1 MTEKINL
8 NLNPTITSVFNSK
21 KCCKKT
27 MLNDD
32 IKDLYLTDGYMLI
45 KEGINKALD
54 KKVESDDILNI
65 KLKIKLEDIKEIDAR
80 ISHTILKSDKNVI
93 YVNSKYYIYFKN
105 ICDKKGYTLKLSNV
119 NDLPVLYVIKED
131 DIIMC
136 VLGVRID
143 GDFLRDF
150 YKKKTIEDYKM
161 ELSNK
166 KAKNEEIMREILS
179 IYKKNV
185 FKENQINRLNF
196 YKDNLKGYTKKDFK
210 LKKDGIYFDY
220 IQPNEKTITNV
231 PLFDKI
237 ISYDIIQN
245 YQLLDEFWSFDI
257 KTKKY
262 LYDRIL
268 NFFIDYMENN

>member
-8 NLNPTITSVFNSK
+8 NPTIKSIFNFK
-21 KCCKKT
+21 NACKKAV
-27 MLNDD
+27 LNDD
-32 IKDLYLTDGYMLI
+32 IKDTYIVDGYMFV
-45 KEGINKALD
+45 KEGFNNSLD
-54 KKVESDDILNI
+54 KKVDDDYILNI
-65 KLKIKLEDIKEIDAR
+65 KLKIKLEDIEEIDAR
-80 ISHTILKSDKNVI
+80 ITRTMLRNDRNII

-105 ICDKKGYTLKLSNV
+105 ICNKRGFTLKFSNV
-119 NDLPVLYVIKED
+119 NDLPILFMIKED
-131 DIIMC
+131 NIIAGA
-136 VLGVRID
+136 LGLRISSVW
-143 GDFLRDF
+143 FSDF
-150 YKKKTIEDYKM
+150 YKEKTIEDYKM

-196 YKDNLKGYTKKDFK
+196 YKDNLKGYTKKFFK
-210 LKKDGIYFDY
+210 LRKDGIYFNY
-220 IQPNEKTITNV
+220 IQPNGKIITNV

-262 LYDRIL
+262 LYDKIL

>member
-32 IKDLYLTDGYMLI
+32 IKDLYLTDGYMFI
-45 KEGINKALD
+45 KEGINKTLD
-54 KKVESDDILNI
+54 KKVESDNILNI

-93 YVNSKYYIYFKN
+93 YVNSKYHIYFKN

-131 DIIMC
+131 DIIMG

-150 YKKKTIEDYKM
+150 YKKKTIEDYKI
-161 ELSNK
+161 ELYREK
-166 KAKNEEIMREILS
+166 VKNEDIINSIFS
-179 IYKKNV
+179 IYKKNKEYIQGFELCREA
-185 FKENQINRLNF
+185 FKNISCS
-196 YKDNLKGYTKKDFK
+196 KKDFK
-210 LKKDGIYFDY
+210 LKKDGIYYNYMRLDGKVMND
-220 IQPNEKTITNV
+220 I
-231 PLFDKI
+231 PLFNKV
-237 ISYDIIQN
+237 ISYGIVQN

-262 LYDRIL
+262 LYDKIL
-268 NFFIDYMENN
+268 NFFIDYMKNN

>member
-1 MTEKINL
+1 MTKKINL
-8 NLNPTITSVFNSK
+8 NLSPKITSVFDSK

-32 IKDLYLTDGYMLI
+32 IKDLYLTDGYMFI
-45 KEGINKALD
+45 KEGINKTLD

-131 DIIMC
+131 DIIMG

-150 YKKKTIEDYKM
+150 YKKKTIEDYKT
-161 ELSNK
+161 ELYYEK
-166 KAKNEEIMREILS
+166 VKNEDIINSIFS
-179 IYKKNV
+179 IYKKNKEYIKSFELCKEA
-185 FKENQINRLNF
+185 FKNISCS
-196 YKDNLKGYTKKDFK
+196 KKKFK
-210 LKKDGIYFDY
+210 LKKDGIFYNY
-220 IQPNEKTITNV
+220 IRADGKVITDI
-231 PLFDKI
+231 PLFNEI
-237 ISYDIIQN
+237 LSYGMIQN
-245 YQLLDEFWSFDI
+245 YQLLDEFWKFDI

-262 LYDRIL
+262 LYDKIL

>member
-1 MTEKINL
+1 MTKKI
-8 NLNPTITSVFNSK
+8 NLNPTIKSIFDFKNA
-21 KCCKKT
+21 CKKAV
-27 MLNDD
+27 LNDD
-32 IKDLYLTDGYMLI
+32 IKDTYIVDGYMFV
-45 KEGINKALD
+45 KEGFNNSLD
-54 KKVESDDILNI
+54 KKVDDDYILNI
-65 KLKIKLEDIKEIDAR
+65 KLKIKLEDIEECDAR
-80 ISHTILKSDKNVI
+80 ITHTMLRNDRNTI
-93 YVNSKYYIYFKN
+93 YVNSKYHIYFKN

-131 DIIMC
+131 DIIMG

-166 KAKNEEIMREILS
+166 KLKNKETMREILS

-231 PLFDKI
+231 PLFNKV
-237 ISYDIIQN
+237 ISYGIVQN

-262 LYDRIL
+262 LYDKIL

>member
-32 IKDLYLTDGYMLI
+32 IKDLYLTDGYMFI
-45 KEGINKALD
+45 KEGINKTLD
-54 KKVESDDILNI
+54 KKVESDDILNT

-131 DIIMC
+131 DIIMG

-150 YKKKTIEDYKM
+150 YKKKTIEDYKI
-161 ELSNK
+161 ELYREK
-166 KAKNEEIMREILS
+166 VKNEDITNSIFS
-179 IYKKNV
+179 IYKKNKEYIQGFELCREA
-185 FKENQINRLNF
+185 FKNISCS
-196 YKDNLKGYTKKDFK
+196 KKDFK
-210 LKKDGIYFDY
+210 LKKDGIYYNYMRPDGKVLKN
-220 IQPNEKTITNV
+220 I
-231 PLFDKI
+231 PLFDKV
-237 ISYDIIQN
+237 ISYGIVQN
-245 YQLLDEFWSFDI
+245 YQLLDEFWKFDI

-262 LYDRIL
+262 LYDKIL

>member
-27 MLNDD
+27 ILNEN
-32 IKDLYLTDGYMLI
+32 IKDLYLIDGYMFI
-45 KEGINKALD
+45 KEGFNKTLD

-80 ISHTILKSDKNVI
+80 ISHAMLKSDKNVI

-131 DIIMC
+131 DIIMG

-161 ELSNK
+161 ELYHEK
-166 KAKNEEIMREILS
+166 VKNEDIINSIFS
-179 IYKKNV
+179 IYKKNKEYIKGFELCKEA
-185 FKENQINRLNF
+185 FKN
-196 YKDNLKGYTKKDFK
+196 TSCSKKDFK
-210 LKKDGIYFDY
+210 LKKDGIYYNYMRLDGKVLND
-220 IQPNEKTITNV
+220 I
-231 PLFDKI
+231 PLFDKV
-237 ISYDIIQN
+237 ISYGIVQN

-262 LYDRIL
+262 LYDKIL

>member
-27 MLNDD
+27 ILNED
-32 IKDLYLTDGYMLI
+32 IKDLYLIDGYMFI
-45 KEGINKALD
+45 KEGFNKTLD

-80 ISHTILKSDKNVI
+80 ISHAMLKSDKNVI

-131 DIIMC
+131 DIIMG

-161 ELSNK
+161 ELYHEK
-166 KAKNEEIMREILS
+166 VKNEDIINSIFS
-179 IYKKNV
+179 IYKKNKEYIKGFELCKEA
-185 FKENQINRLNF
+185 FKN
-196 YKDNLKGYTKKDFK
+196 TSCSKKDFK
-210 LKKDGIYFDY
+210 LKKDGIYYNYMRLDGKVLND
-220 IQPNEKTITNV
+220 I
-231 PLFDKI
+231 PLFDKV
-237 ISYDIIQN
+237 ISYGIVQN

-262 LYDRIL
+262 LYDKIL

>member
-8 NLNPTITSVFNSK
+8 NPTIKSVFNFK
-21 KCCKKT
+21 NACKKAV
-27 MLNDD
+27 LNDD
-32 IKDLYLTDGYMLI
+32 IKDTYIVDGYMFV
-45 KEGINKALD
+45 KEGFNNSLD
-54 KKVESDDILNI
+54 KKVDDDYILNI
-65 KLKIKLEDIKEIDAR
+65 NLKIKLEDIEEIDAR
-80 ISHTILKSDKNVI
+80 ITRTMLRNDRNII

-105 ICDKKGYTLKLSNV
+105 ICDKKGYTLKFSNV
-119 NDLPVLYVIKED
+119 NDLPILFMIKED
-131 DIIMC
+131 NIIAGA
-136 VLGVRID
+136 LGLRISSVW
-143 GDFLRDF
+143 FSDF
-150 YKKKTIEDYKM
+150 YKEKKIEDYKM

-166 KAKNEEIMREILS
+166 KAKNEEIMREILL

-220 IQPNEKTITNV
+220 IQPNGKTITNV

-245 YQLLDEFWSFDI
+245 YQLLDEFWNFDI

-262 LYDRIL
+262 LYDKIL